1 MTNAPWS
8 LLSLYFL
15 PFLLKKKDE
24 KWLNIYQK
32 APNRIDSIENYSP
45 LVFFFFWSTLRLSL
59 LFSFLVTNH
68 DSVLK
73 GRRRSVTF
81 IQKNTDNSS
90 FLLSRHMTCL
100 YVRVQLLKGV
110 CRENC
115 CSAQTLTTLSPPLTT
130 TSSRNQRRLKN
141 KQ

>member
-45 LVFFFFWSTLRLSL
+45 LVFFFFLVNSTT
-59 LFSFLVTNH
+59 VII
-68 DSVLK
+68 V
-73 GRRRSVTF
+73 
-81 IQKNTDNSS
+81 
-90 FLLSRHMTCL
+90 LLSCH
-100 YVRVQLLKGV
+100 K
-110 CRENC
+110 
-115 CSAQTLTTLSPPLTT
+115 P
-130 TSSRNQRRLKN
+130 
-141 KQ
+141 